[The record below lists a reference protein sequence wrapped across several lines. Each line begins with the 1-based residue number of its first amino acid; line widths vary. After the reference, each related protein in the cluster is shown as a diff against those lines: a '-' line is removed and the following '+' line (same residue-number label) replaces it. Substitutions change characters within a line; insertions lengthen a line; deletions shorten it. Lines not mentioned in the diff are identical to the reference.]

1 MSLNISA
8 SNLCNEIPVQVTEE
22 CNKPTSTSRFQ
33 IQSGKKINFKKGL
46 NGKLKIIFKSK
57 SSNDYMKLKKC
68 FLILTQLYQDIIG
81 FKADFIDNIASDVAS
96 ISFLN
101 GTSIKVRLNKNG
113 QIHGLIEYYDAN
125 EKLVEIRNC
134 ELQTGKWIS
143 KDSM

>member
-1 MSLNISA
+1 M
-8 SNLCNEIPVQVTEE
+8 TEE

-33 IQSGKKINFKKGL
+33 IQSGKKINFKKRL
-46 NGKLKIIFKSK
+46 NGTLKIIFKSK

-101 GTSIKVRLNKNG
+101 DTSIKVRLNKTG
-113 QIHGLIEYYDAN
+113 QIHGLIKYYDAN
-125 EKLVEIRNC
+125 ENLVEIQNC
-134 ELQTGKWIS
+134 DHQTGKWIS
-143 KDSM
+143 KDLL